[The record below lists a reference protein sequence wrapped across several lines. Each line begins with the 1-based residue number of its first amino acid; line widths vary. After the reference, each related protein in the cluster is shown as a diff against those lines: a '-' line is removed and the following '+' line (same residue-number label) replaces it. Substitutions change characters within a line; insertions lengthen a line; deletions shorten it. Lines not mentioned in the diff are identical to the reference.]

1 MTSRCNGPHRINRL
15 TLIIDGAN
23 RTLEGNPFNY
33 TMDPTIMEIKPLI
46 SFASGGRMITVH
58 GTNLD
63 TILKPEMVVY
73 IDEEPNPINK
83 TVRKSFY
90 LQF

>member
-1 MTSRCNGPHRINRL
+1 
-15 TLIIDGAN
+15 
-23 RTLEGNPFNY
+23 
-33 TMDPTIMEIKPLI
+33 MDPTIMEIKPLI

-83 TVRKSFY
+83 TVSKSLY

>member
-1 MTSRCNGPHRINRL
+1 
-15 TLIIDGAN
+15 
-23 RTLEGNPFNY
+23 
-33 TMDPTIMEIKPLI
+33 
-46 SFASGGRMITVH
+46 MITVH

-83 TVRKSFY
+83 TVSTCIYNLKVACTINFWMINIFVLSRTVLISYAMNKSISASFY
-90 LQF
+90 ISVKS

>member
-1 MTSRCNGPHRINRL
+1 
-15 TLIIDGAN
+15 
-23 RTLEGNPFNY
+23 
-33 TMDPTIMEIKPLI
+33 
-46 SFASGGRMITVH
+46 MITVH

-83 TVRKSFY
+83 TVSTYIYNLKVACTIKFWLINIFVLNKTVLILYFMHESVSAFLYVYVKS
-90 LQF
+90 

>member
-1 MTSRCNGPHRINRL
+1 
-15 TLIIDGAN
+15 
-23 RTLEGNPFNY
+23 
-33 TMDPTIMEIKPLI
+33 
-46 SFASGGRMITVH
+46 MITVH

-83 TVRKSFY
+83 TVSTCIYNLKVAFTINFWVISIFVLGRTVLISYVRSESISASLYISVKS
-90 LQF
+90 

>member
-1 MTSRCNGPHRINRL
+1 
-15 TLIIDGAN
+15 
-23 RTLEGNPFNY
+23 
-33 TMDPTIMEIKPLI
+33 
-46 SFASGGRMITVH
+46 MITVH

-83 TVRKSFY
+83 TVSTYIYNLKVASTINFWVINIFVLNRTVLISYIMSELISASFY
-90 LQF
+90 ISVKS